1 MALLR
6 LLADDLT
13 GALDTAVEFVG
24 VCGPLD
30 VSWMETLPPTL
41 SGNLVLDSGTRE
53 LDKAQVL
60 PIVERLVPMLYD
72 ATIAFKK
79 VDSLMRGEWAAEL
92 AACLRSGRWSSCIV
106 APAWLNQGRRTRGGQ
121 QFAKTGD
128 GGWSPVGGNILT
140 QLAAEGIEARQGEPA
155 NELPSGISVF
165 DADSDD
171 DLDRVVALGR
181 RAAGSVL
188 WVGSGGLSRAL
199 ARGNEVSV
207 SSRLQAPV
215 LGLFGSDQ
223 LATVAQLAA
232 CEPQTITLAEG
243 APDNARDVEQRL
255 ATDGVVLARFGLP
268 FGLTRADAARRIARE
283 LAAITLQLQPPGT
296 LIVAGGETLKALCV
310 SLGAR
315 SLKLTGQVMSGLPR
329 SVIQGG
335 RWSGV
340 EVVSKSGSLGTPN
353 LWRDLLRSNHLIPER
368 TGVR

>member
-24 VCGPLD
+24 LCGPLD
-30 VSWMETLPPTL
+30 VSWIETLPSTL

-53 LDKAQVL
+53 LGKAQVL
-60 PIVERLVPMLYD
+60 PIMERLIPMLYD

-79 VDSLMRGEWAAEL
+79 VDSLMRGAWAAEL

-106 APAWLNQGRRTRGGQ
+106 APAFLYQGRRTRGGQ
-121 QFAKTGD
+121 QFAKTED
-128 GGWSPVGGNILT
+128 GRWSPVGANILAE
-140 QLAAEGIEARQGEPA
+140 LAAEGIQARQGQIT
-155 NELPSGISVF
+155 NELLPGVSVF
-165 DADSDD
+165 DADSDN

-181 RAAGSVL
+181 RAAGTVL
-188 WVGSGGLSRAL
+188 WVGSGGLARAL
-199 ARGNEVSV
+199 ARGNEVSA
-207 SSRLQAPV
+207 SSRLRAPV

-223 LATVAQLAA
+223 PVTAAQLAA

-243 APDNARDVEQRL
+243 VPDNAHDVERRL
-255 ATDGVVLARFGLP
+255 ATEGVVLAQIGLP
-268 FGLTRADAARRIARE
+268 SGLTRADAAQRIARE
-283 LAAITLQLQPPGT
+283 FAAITPQLQPPGT

-310 SLGAR
+310 CLDAR
-315 SLKLTGQVMSGLPR
+315 SLTLTDQIMPGLPR

-340 EVVSKSGSLGTPN
+340 EVISKSGSFGPKG
-353 LWRDLLRSNHLIPER
+353 LWHDLLRDNLRKPELITTR
-368 TGVR
+368 